1 MSCPY
6 YQYLSP
12 YSDGELDSL
21 KAEKVKEHLVAC
33 AFCRRELNLML
44 QIRNSLKQGAAS
56 TKAPPLLKEKIL
68 GESRQARRSV
78 IIPRWNFAYA
88 ATLAATVLFAFILI
102 FNLRQADRD
111 SPTDIVDIMVKYH
124 AAHGP
129 GGKSLSIEPSDSKDA
144 ESWFKRKLGLEF
156 SVPNAAFAGYQLKGA
171 DTFEQRGIKFAYLKY
186 QRDGNII
193 GYIIFKDMAFSLD
206 QAETVAVGKIKLQI
220 GKKKETNMG
229 VWEKDG
235 LIYLILTTEA
245 RSELLEY
252 ARRCIQLF

>member
-21 KAEKVKEHLVAC
+21 KAEKIKEHLVAC
-33 AFCRRELNLML
+33 TFCRGELNLML

-56 TKAPPLLKEKIL
+56 TKAPLLLKEKIL
-68 GESRQARRSV
+68 GESRQTRRSV

-88 ATLAATVLFAFILI
+88 AALAATVLFAFILI
-102 FNLRQADRD
+102 FNLKQVDRD
-111 SPTDIVDIMVKYH
+111 SPTDIVDILVKYH
-124 AAHGP
+124 AVHGP
-129 GGKSLSIEPSDSKDA
+129 GRKPLSIEPSDSKDA
-144 ESWFKRKLGLEF
+144 ELWFKKKLGFEF
-156 SVPNAAFAGYQLKGA
+156 SVPNAAFAGYRLKGA
-171 DTFEQRGIKFAYLKY
+171 DTFEQRGRKFAYLKY
-186 QRDGNII
+186 QRDGSII
-193 GYIIFKDMAFSLD
+193 GYIIFKDMAFSID

-220 GKKKETNMG
+220 GKKRETNIG
-229 VWEKDG
+229 VWKKNG
-235 LIYLILTTEA
+235 LIYLILTTED